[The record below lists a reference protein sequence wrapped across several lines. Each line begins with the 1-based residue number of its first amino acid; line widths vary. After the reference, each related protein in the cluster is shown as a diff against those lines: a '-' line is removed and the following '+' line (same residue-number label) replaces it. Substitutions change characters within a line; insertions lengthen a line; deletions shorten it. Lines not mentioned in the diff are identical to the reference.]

1 MTRRWEAVVIG
12 CSAGGLEVLRQI
24 LPGLPPDFP
33 LPVIVVSHIAPDAG
47 GLLAE
52 LLARYCPLPVFEAEE
67 KAAVTAPAI
76 HIAPPGYH
84 LLIEKD
90 RTFALSIDGKVRNVR
105 PAIDVL
111 FESAADAYAG
121 RLIGILLT
129 GANDDGAR
137 GLGVIKAAGGQT
149 VAQTPETAMADT
161 MPRSAI
167 TAGVVDHVLAP
178 PAILDLLL
186 TLTEGV

>member
-1 MTRRWEAVVIG
+1 MGSAIIHDGQWDQGYRRRSVRRGAASPTRLRLQQLRPRLVEA
-12 CSAGGLEVLRQI
+12 AGGRHSPSDYYL
-24 LPGLPPDFP
+24 
-33 LPVIVVSHIAPDAG
+33 
-47 GLLAE
+47 
-52 LLARYCPLPVFEAEE
+52 
-67 KAAVTAPAI
+67 
-76 HIAPPGYH
+76 
-84 LLIEKD
+84 
-90 RTFALSIDGKVRNVR
+90 
-105 PAIDVL
+105 DVL